1 MADTD
6 RLDWP
11 AEEIP
16 DDHKL
21 YMRVH
26 RNNVVNRELT
36 PVALRD
42 HAPPNGGRAGMSTD
56 WCRYSS
62 PEETRQRAK
71 SSPDN
76 YGVVEMVVSVVR
88 AIPGV
93 VVEHTPEP
101 KNRAHTD
108 VFGDKKDQEIR
119 VRLTRACHWVIDPPE
134 D

>member
-6 RLDWP
+6 RLEWP

-16 DDHKL
+16 DPDKL

-42 HAPPNGGRAGMSTD
+42 HAPPDGGRAGMSTD
-56 WCRYSS
+56 WSRYSS
-62 PEETRQRAK
+62 PEETRLRTDRN
-71 SSPDN
+71 PDN
-76 YGVVEMVVSVVR
+76 YGVVEMIVGVARS
-88 AIPGV
+88 IPGV
-93 VVEHTPEP
+93 AVEHTPRPE
-101 KNRAHTD
+101 NRAHTD

-119 VRLTRACHWVIDPPE
+119 VRLTRACEWVIAPPE
-134 D
+134 K